1 LVEAT
6 QLERI
11 AKVCSNQKR
20 PYYLYLINPGAKTMA
35 ERQELQVRYL
45 QHKCRIHSIT
55 MAQAIER
62 YAAHFAA
69 LWETFKEK
77 R

>member
-1 LVEAT
+1 
-6 QLERI
+6 
-11 AKVCSNQKR
+11 
-20 PYYLYLINPGAKTMA
+20 MA